1 MGCLAPVVHAAA
13 GERHCACRAG
23 VGPVCHQLI
32 RAHPSA
38 SLASEP
44 GALGGPCRSA
54 ASTCSPTAAA
64 ALENAARGGF
74 SVTRPKAAA
83 KADEWI
89 YVLAGSEAGFGSG
102 LANEPGSNSSAN
114 GRGCRTPAWLGS
126 ALFSRSC
133 YVNCALFGISTSA
146 VACSSCQRLPR
157 RAHVPMIG
165 RAGFTRLGTTPSVG
179 GGRCP
184 EI

>member
-44 GALGGPCRSA
+44 GALGGPCRSG

-64 ALENAARGGF
+64 ALENAARGRF

-89 YVLAGSEAGFGSG
+89 YVLAGSEAGFGSA
-102 LANEPGSNSSAN
+102 LANEPSSNSSATARSLVHVAN
-114 GRGCRTPAWLGS
+114 S
-126 ALFSRSC
+126 ALPIPESRRRSGHRQPEPARPHSPSLHGPVF
-133 YVNCALFGISTSA
+133 YNSGI
-146 VACSSCQRLPR
+146 
-157 RAHVPMIG
+157 
-165 RAGFTRLGTTPSVG
+165 FKPSFFKIVFLLS
-179 GGRCP
+179 
-184 EI
+184 